1 MYFYFL
7 KHIIQY
13 SASKKHVFAIENSF
27 SFEKNSVSGR
37 KNLCAQKSYGIP
49 TGKNPCGYYL
59 ILFLKM

>member
-27 SFEKNSVSGR
+27 SFKKKIVFQGEKIYAC
-37 KNLCAQKSYGIP
+37 KNHM
-49 TGKNPCGYYL
+49 GYL
-59 ILFLKM
+59 QEKILVVII